1 VERRLHLFSQATFV
15 LAGLGNH
22 RIASLIGAAGSSNYA
37 EEPKYEND
45 HYYASQRNRQVHTSL
60 QRPCRLN
67 LKLVERNAVKGEWK
81 DRRLGW
87 INSDSIPIS
96 IPTPSPYARA

>member
-1 VERRLHLFSQATFV
+1 MPPKE
-15 LAGLGNH
+15 
-22 RIASLIGAAGSSNYA
+22 IGRYIPA
-37 EEPKYEND
+37 
-45 HYYASQRNRQVHTSL
+45 L

-67 LKLVERNAVKGEWK
+67 LNLVERNAVKGEWK

-96 IPTPSPYARA
+96 IPTPSPYVGLDAIATSGLLYLATRSTKSVGWNSEARAGRFNEERG

>member
-1 VERRLHLFSQATFV
+1 M
-15 LAGLGNH
+15 
-22 RIASLIGAAGSSNYA
+22 
-37 EEPKYEND
+37 
-45 HYYASQRNRQVHTSL
+45 
-60 QRPCRLN
+60 N

-96 IPTPSPYARA
+96 IPTPSPYVRRDAIATSGLLYLATQSTKGVGWNSEARAGLFNGA